1 MLKVTID
8 LEAIRHNYRTLKSKS
23 GVEMMS
29 VVKAD
34 AYGHDIVRVAGT
46 LFAEGART
54 FAVGTVGEGVLLRK
68 ALPQAAICSLLGPI
82 LPEDYRNLVFFNIT
96 PVIHSWDQLIR
107 LAESL
112 TSRDQLGICLKF
124 DTGMGRLGFNSD
136 LSGAIVDF
144 FRSNPGLNPQIII
157 SHLACADNPDMKH
170 RVIQQVETFNAVS
183 QFFNQAGFK
192 HKRSLANSAAI
203 LNVPEA
209 MADMVRPGIALY
221 GGNPFAGTYCEDK
234 GLCLKQAMG
243 VSAQVLSVHQLL
255 RGQGISYGLTFTA
268 PRDMRV
274 AIIGCGYADNYSR
287 SLSNKAWMQYN
298 GQRLPVLGRVC
309 MQLTAVDV
317 SSVPKITPGDQVF
330 VLGGDGPGS
339 IDVHELACWWQTIS
353 YEVFC
358 LLGKNEKTFINP

>member
-8 LEAIRHNYRTLKSKS
+8 LEAIKHNYHVLKSKA
-23 GVEMMS
+23 GVEVMP

-34 AYGHDIVRVAGT
+34 AYSHDIIRVAGT

-54 FAVGTVGEGVLLRK
+54 FGVGTVREGVLLRK
-68 ALPQAAICSLLGPI
+68 SLPQAAICSLLGPI
-82 LPEDYRNLVFFNIT
+82 LPEDYKNLLFFNII
-96 PVIHSWDQLIR
+96 PVIHSWDQLLP
-107 LAESL
+107 LAESV

-124 DTGMGRLGFNSD
+124 DTGMGRLGFKPD
-136 LSGAIVDF
+136 LSGEIVDF
-144 FRSNPGLNPQIII
+144 FRSNPGLNPQIIL
-157 SHLACADNPDMKH
+157 SHLACADKPEMKH
-170 RVIQQVETFNAVS
+170 QVLQQVETFNAVS
-183 QFFNQAGFK
+183 QAFNQAGFK

-203 LNVPEA
+203 LNLPGA
-209 MADMVRPGIALY
+209 LADMVRPGIALY
-221 GGNPFAGTYCEDK
+221 GGNPFAGTSCEDK
-234 GLCLKQAMG
+234 GLCLKQAMR

-268 PRDMRV
+268 PRDMSV

-287 SLSNKAWMQYN
+287 SLSNKAWMLFN

-317 SSVPKITPGDQVF
+317 SSVPKITAEDQVF
-330 VLGGDGPGS
+330 VLGGEGNGS